1 LEFGCFVRQ
10 KPWEGRFVPEP
21 SVVSHSSASIR
32 FPPVRDPPPADKPLN
47 IITLQEEVMAINL
60 VHIENDVEIKQRL
73 EAERI
78 RLRKIAGLDQP
89 QHFHRPVERAFTAE
103 ERSRVTI
110 LFGGFTWKHED
121 LIRAVFQGCGYRCEK
136 LPVPDVPAFQT
147 GKEFGNNGQCNP
159 TYFTVGNLVQYLQ
172 FLEKEGLSRQQIL
185 EQYVFFTAGSCGP
198 CRFGMYEAEYRFAL
212 KNAGFDGFR
221 VLLFKDSDGIK
232 AASGEPGLKFTVDFG
247 FGMLNAMHLG
257 DVINDLVY
265 QIRPYEVNQ
274 GETNRIFREMVGDLC
289 EDLRNRKSFEIEKSA
304 PDWAKPKFKS
314 SKILRNT
321 FNVFGKWHEHMWGK
335 DYLNA
340 LRKARETL
348 NSIQVDRT
356 RVKPLVKITGE
367 FWAQLTEGDGNFHMF
382 EFLEREGAQVL
393 VEPIATWVAYLMYQA
408 KAHAVAKW
416 PVNRPHRNPE
426 WYELR
431 KNFANYIGLHKKL
444 WGISAGERMWSFFYH
459 RTAKNLGGITHHLA
473 PQNELADLA
482 HPFYNQFARGG
493 EGHLEVG
500 KNVYYTVHKLCH
512 MVLALKPFGCMPS
525 SQSDGVQSAVI
536 NKFKDMIFLPIETS
550 GEGEVNAHSR
560 VQMALGEAKVKAKV
574 EFEECLKSTGKR
586 MNDIREYIEEYP
598 ELKHPFYHVPHREGV
613 AGTAAQFILHVS
625 DRIDKDTRFW
635 RRTRVRAQAVPAV
648 SSD

>member
-1 LEFGCFVRQ
+1 MATNFVQ
-10 KPWEGRFVPEP
+10 
-21 SVVSHSSASIR
+21 
-32 FPPVRDPPPADKPLN
+32 
-47 IITLQEEVMAINL
+47 
-60 VHIENDVEIKQRL
+60 IENDAEIKQRL
-73 EAERI
+73 EAERM

-89 QHFHRPVERAFTAE
+89 DHFHRPVERAFTAE
-103 ERSRVTI
+103 ERDRVTI

-136 LPVPDVPAFQT
+136 LPVPNVAGFQT

-185 EQYVFFTAGSCGP
+185 DNYVFFTAGSCGP

-232 AASGEPGLKFTVDFG
+232 AASGEPGLKFTIDFG

-257 DVINDLVY
+257 DVINDLIY
-265 QIRPYEVNQ
+265 QIRPYEANK
-274 GETNRIFREMVGDLC
+274 GETDRVFREMVDGLC
-289 EDLRNRKSFEIEKSA
+289 EDLRNRKSFEIEQSA
-304 PDWAKPKFKS
+304 PDWAKPKFKNN
-314 SKILRNT
+314 KVLRNT

-340 LRKARETL
+340 LKTARARMDAIE
-348 NSIQVDRT
+348 IDRT

-382 EFLEREGAQVL
+382 DFLEREGAQVL

-408 KAHAVAKW
+408 KAHAKAKW

-426 WYELR
+426 WYEV
-431 KNFANYIGLHKKL
+431 KKQFANYIGLRKKL
-444 WGISAGERMWSFFYH
+444 WGIGAGEKMWNFFYN
-459 RTAKNLGGITHHLA
+459 RTIQHMGGITHHLA
-473 PQNELADLA
+473 PQTELAELA
-482 HPFYNQFARGG
+482 TPFYNQFARGG

-500 KNVYYTVHKLCH
+500 KNVYYTVHKMCH

-560 VQMALGEAKVKAKV
+560 VQMALGEAKVKAKA
-574 EFEECLKSTGKR
+574 EFEECLKSTGKS
-586 MNDIREYIEEYP
+586 MNEIRAYIDEHP
-598 ELKHPFYHVPHREGV
+598 ELKRPFYHVPHREGI

-625 DRIDKDTRFW
+625 DRIDKDTHFW
-635 RRTRVRAQAVPAV
+635 KRSRVRVDQPVAAGV
-648 SSD
+648 SGD

>member
-1 LEFGCFVRQ
+1 
-10 KPWEGRFVPEP
+10 
-21 SVVSHSSASIR
+21 
-32 FPPVRDPPPADKPLN
+32 
-47 IITLQEEVMAINL
+47 MAANL
-60 VHIENDVEIKQRL
+60 VKIANDAEIKERL
-73 EAERI
+73 AAERA
-78 RLRKIAGLDQP
+78 RLRKIAGLDEP
-89 QHFHRPVERAFTAE
+89 EHFHRPVERAFTAE

-172 FLEKEGLSRQQIL
+172 FLEKEGVSRQAIL
-185 EQYVFFTAGSCGP
+185 DNYVFFTAGSCGP

-232 AASGEPGLKFTVDFG
+232 AESGEPGLKFTVDFG

-265 QIRPYEVNQ
+265 QIRPFEVKK
-274 GETNRIFREMVGDLC
+274 GETDRVFRETVDGLC
-289 EDLRNRKSFEIEKSA
+289 EDLKTRQAFEIEQLA

-314 SKILRNT
+314 NKILRNT

-340 LRKARETL
+340 LKNAREKL
-348 NSIQVDRT
+348 NSIEVDRLK
-356 RVKPLVKITGE
+356 VKPVVKITGE

-382 EFLEREGAQVL
+382 DFLEREGAQVL

-408 KAHAVAKW
+408 KAHAMAKW
-416 PVNRPHRNPE
+416 PVNRPHANPK
-426 WYELR
+426 WYEA
-431 KNFANYIGLHKKL
+431 KKQFANYIGLQKKL
-444 WGISAGERMWSFFYH
+444 WGIGAGQRMWNFFYH
-459 RTAKNLGGITHHLA
+459 RTIKQLGGISHHLV
-473 PQNELADLA
+473 PQTELAELA

-500 KNVYYTVHKLCH
+500 KNVYYTIHKLCH

-560 VQMALGEAKVKAKV
+560 VQMALGEAKVKAKA
-574 EFEECLKSTGKR
+574 EFEQCLKSTGKSLQ
-586 MNDIREYIEEYP
+586 DIRSYIEEHP
-598 ELKHPFYHVPHREGV
+598 ELKRPFYHVPHREGV
-613 AGTAAQFILHVS
+613 AGTAAQFVLHVN
-625 DRIDKDTRFW
+625 DRINRDTRFW
-635 RRTRVRAQAVPAV
+635 KRARVPGMAVPAA
-648 SSD
+648 SGD

>member
-1 LEFGCFVRQ
+1 M
-10 KPWEGRFVPEP
+10 
-21 SVVSHSSASIR
+21 AS
-32 FPPVRDPPPADKPLN
+32 
-47 IITLQEEVMAINL
+47 NL
-60 VHIENDVEIKQRL
+60 VQIANESEIKARL
-73 EAERI
+73 EAERA
-78 RLRKIAGLDQP
+78 RLRKVAGLDQP
-89 QHFHRPVERAFTAE
+89 KHFHRPVERAFTAE
-103 ERSRVTI
+103 QRSRVTI

-121 LIRAVFQGCGYRCEK
+121 LIRAVFQGCGYNCEK
-136 LPVPDVPAFQT
+136 LPVPDVAGFQT

-172 FLEKEGLSRQQIL
+172 FLEKEGVSRQNIL
-185 EQYVFFTAGSCGP
+185 DNYVFFTAGSCGP

-232 AASGEPGLKFTVDFG
+232 AESGEPGLKFTVDFG

-265 QIRPYEVNQ
+265 QIRPFEVNK
-274 GETNRIFREMVGDLC
+274 GETDRVFREMVDGLC
-289 EDLRNRKSFEIEKSA
+289 EDLKNRRSFEIEQLA
-304 PDWAKPKFKS
+304 PKWAKPKFQNN
-314 SKILRNT
+314 KILRNT

-340 LRKARETL
+340 LHTARERL
-348 NSIQVDRT
+348 NAIEVDRT
-356 RVKPLVKITGE
+356 RVKPVVKITGE

-382 EFLEREGAQVL
+382 DFLEREGAQVL

-408 KAHAVAKW
+408 KANAIAKW
-416 PVNRPHRNPE
+416 PVKRPHANPK
-426 WYELR
+426 WYEAK
-431 KNFANYIGLHKKL
+431 KNFANYIGLRKKL
-444 WGISAGERMWSFFYH
+444 WGIGAGQRMWNFFYH
-459 RTAKNLGGITHHLA
+459 RTIKHLGGITHQLV
-473 PQNELADLA
+473 PQAELADLA

-560 VQMALGEAKVKAKV
+560 VQMALGEAKVKAKA
-574 EFEECLKSTGKR
+574 EFEQCLKSTGKSLQ
-586 MNDIREYIEEYP
+586 DIRAYVEDHP
-598 ELKHPFYHVPHREGV
+598 DLKRPFYHVPHREGV
-613 AGTAAQFILHVS
+613 AGTAAQFILHVN
-625 DRIDKDTRFW
+625 DRIDRDTRFW
-635 RRTRVRAQAVPAV
+635 KRTRVSGVAIPA
-648 SSD
+648 SSGD

>member
-1 LEFGCFVRQ
+1 MATFVQ
-10 KPWEGRFVPEP
+10 
-21 SVVSHSSASIR
+21 
-32 FPPVRDPPPADKPLN
+32 
-47 IITLQEEVMAINL
+47 
-60 VHIENDVEIKQRL
+60 IENDSEIKQRL

-89 QHFHRPVERAFTAE
+89 MHFHRPVERAFTAE
-103 ERSRVTI
+103 ERSKVTI

-136 LPVPDVPAFQT
+136 LPVPNVAGFQT

-172 FLEKEGLSRQQIL
+172 FMEKEGMPRQQIL
-185 EQYVFFTAGSCGP
+185 DNFVFFTAGSCGP

-232 AASGEPGLKFTVDFG
+232 AASGEPGLKFSIDFG

-257 DVINDLVY
+257 DVLNDLIY
-265 QIRPYEVNQ
+265 QIRPYEATQ
-274 GETNRIFREMVGDLC
+274 GETDRVFREMVDGLC
-289 EDLRNRKSFEIEKSA
+289 EDLKNRKSFEVEQSA
-304 PDWAKPKFKS
+304 PNWAKPKFKS
-314 SKILRNT
+314 NKILRNT
-321 FNVFGKWHEHMWGK
+321 FNVFGKWHEHMWGR

-340 LRKARETL
+340 LHNAREKMDA
-348 NSIQVDRT
+348 IEVDRT

-382 EFLEREGAQVL
+382 DFLEREGAQVL

-408 KAHAVAKW
+408 KANARRKY
-416 PVNRPHRNPE
+416 PVTRPHRSPK
-426 WYELR
+426 WYEVNKHLANQIGLR
-431 KNFANYIGLHKKL
+431 KKL
-444 WGISAGERMWSFFYH
+444 AGIAVGETLWYHFYH
-459 RTAKNLGGITHHLA
+459 RVIKNLGGLTHELV
-473 PQNELADLA
+473 PQPELARLA

-500 KNVYYTVHKLCH
+500 KNVYYTVNHLCH

-560 VQMALGEAKVKAKV
+560 VQMALGEAKVKAKT
-574 EFEECLKSTGKR
+574 EFEQCLKSTGKS
-586 MNDIREYIEEYP
+586 MAEIREYIDENP
-598 ELKHPFYHVPHREGV
+598 ELKRPFYHVPHKEGV

-625 DRIDKDTRFW
+625 ERIDKDTQFRK
-635 RRTRVRAQAVPAV
+635 RSRVRVGEAAPAM
-648 SSD
+648 SGD

>member
-1 LEFGCFVRQ
+1 MASTRLVRIQ
-10 KPWEGRFVPEP
+10 DD
-21 SVVSHSSASIR
+21 A
-32 FPPVRDPPPADKPLN
+32 
-47 IITLQEEVMAINL
+47 
-60 VHIENDVEIKQRL
+60 EIQQRL
-73 EAERI
+73 AAERM
-78 RLRKIAGLDQP
+78 RLRKIAGLENHT
-89 QHFHRPVERAFTAE
+89 HFHKPIERAFTAE

-136 LPVPDVPAFQT
+136 LPVPDVPAFQI

-185 EQYVFFTAGSCGP
+185 DNYVFFTAGSCGP

-232 AASGEPGLKFTVDFG
+232 AASGEPGLKFTIDFG
-247 FGMLNAMHLG
+247 LGMLNALHMG
-257 DVINDLVY
+257 DVINDLIY
-265 QIRPYEVNQ
+265 QIRPFEVNK
-274 GETNRIFREMVGDLC
+274 GETDRVFRETVDRLC
-289 EDLRNRKSFEIEKSA
+289 EDLKHRKSFEIEERA
-304 PDWAKPKFKS
+304 PEWAKPKFKS
-314 SKILRNT
+314 NKILRNT
-321 FNVFGKWHEHMWGK
+321 ANVFGKMHEHLWGD

-340 LRKARETL
+340 LAAARDSF
-348 NSIQVDRT
+348 NSIEVDRT
-356 RVKPLVKITGE
+356 KVKPVVKITGE
-367 FWAQLTEGDGNFHMF
+367 FWAQTTEGDGNFNMF
-382 EFLEREGAQVL
+382 AFLEREGAQVL

-408 KAHAVAKW
+408 KAHARAKW
-416 PVNRPHRNPE
+416 PVTRPYRDPKWWEGKKHLANQMQ
-426 WYELR
+426 LR
-431 KNFANYIGLHKKL
+431 KKLMMIGF
-444 WGISAGERMWSFFYH
+444 GEWFWYHLYH
-459 RTAKNLGGITHHLA
+459 RVIKNLGGITHHLV
-473 PQNELADLA
+473 PQPELAALA

-560 VQMALGEAKVKAKV
+560 VQMALGEAKVKAKA
-574 EFEECLKSTGKR
+574 EFEEAVKSTGR
-586 MNDIREYIEEYP
+586 SLSDIKSYIAEHP
-598 ELKHPFYHVPHREGV
+598 DLRKPFYHVPHREGI

-625 DRIDKDTRFW
+625 DRMDADSRFW
-635 RRTRVRAQAVPAV
+635 RRTRSQGIVVPDAA
-648 SSD
+648 

>member
-1 LEFGCFVRQ
+1 M
-10 KPWEGRFVPEP
+10 
-21 SVVSHSSASIR
+21 AS
-32 FPPVRDPPPADKPLN
+32 
-47 IITLQEEVMAINL
+47 NL
-60 VHIENDVEIKQRL
+60 VQIANESEIKARL
-73 EAERI
+73 EAERA
-78 RLRKIAGLDQP
+78 RLRKVAGLDQP
-89 QHFHRPVERAFTAE
+89 KHFHRPVERAFTAE
-103 ERSRVTI
+103 QRSRVTI

-121 LIRAVFQGCGYRCEK
+121 LIRAVFQGCGYNCEK
-136 LPVPDVPAFQT
+136 LPVPDVAGFQT

-172 FLEKEGLSRQQIL
+172 FLEKEGVSRQNIL
-185 EQYVFFTAGSCGP
+185 DNYVFFTAGSCGP

-232 AASGEPGLKFTVDFG
+232 AESGEPGLKFTVDFG

-257 DVINDLVY
+257 DVLNDLVY
-265 QIRPYEVNQ
+265 QIRPFEVNK
-274 GETNRIFREMVGDLC
+274 GETDRVFREMVDGLC
-289 EDLRNRKSFEIEKSA
+289 EDLKNRRSFEIEQLA
-304 PDWAKPKFKS
+304 PKWAKPKFQNN
-314 SKILRNT
+314 KILRNT

-340 LRKARETL
+340 LHTAREKL
-348 NSIQVDRT
+348 NAIEVDRT
-356 RVKPLVKITGE
+356 RVKPVVKITGE

-382 EFLEREGAQVL
+382 DFLEREGAQVL

-408 KAHAVAKW
+408 KANAIAKW
-416 PVNRPHRNPE
+416 PVKRPHANPK
-426 WYELR
+426 WYEAK
-431 KNFANYIGLHKKL
+431 KNFANYIGLRKKL
-444 WGISAGERMWSFFYH
+444 WGIGAGQRMWNFFYH
-459 RTAKNLGGITHHLA
+459 RTIKHLGGITHQLV
-473 PQNELADLA
+473 PQEELADLA

-560 VQMALGEAKVKAKV
+560 VQMALGEAKVKAKA
-574 EFEECLKSTGKR
+574 EFEQCLKSTGKSLP
-586 MNDIREYIEEYP
+586 DIRAYIEDHP
-598 ELKHPFYHVPHREGV
+598 DLKRPFYHVPHREGV
-613 AGTAAQFILHVS
+613 AGTAAQFILHVN
-625 DRIDKDTRFW
+625 DRIDRDTRFW
-635 RRTRVRAQAVPAV
+635 KRTRVSGVAIPA
-648 SSD
+648 SSGD

>member
-1 LEFGCFVRQ
+1 MATRLVQIDQDQE
-10 KPWEGRFVPEP
+10 
-21 SVVSHSSASIR
+21 
-32 FPPVRDPPPADKPLN
+32 
-47 IITLQEEVMAINL
+47 LQ
-60 VHIENDVEIKQRL
+60 QRL
-73 EAERI
+73 AAERA
-78 RLRKIAGLDQP
+78 RLRQQAGLTSP
-89 QHFHRPVERAFTAE
+89 SHFHRPVERPFTAE
-103 ERSRVTI
+103 QRNRVTI

-121 LIRAVFQGCGYRCEK
+121 LIRAVFQGCGYNCEK
-136 LPVPDVPAFQT
+136 LPVPDVAGFQT

-172 FLEKEGLSRQQIL
+172 FLEKQGLSRQHIL
-185 EQYVFFTAGSCGP
+185 DNYVFFTAGSCGP

-232 AASGEPGLKFTVDFG
+232 AESGEPGLKFTVDFG

-265 QIRPYEVNQ
+265 QIRPFEVNKS
-274 GETNRIFREMVGDLC
+274 ETDRVFRETVDGLC
-289 EDLRNRKSFEIEKSA
+289 EDLKNRKAFEIEQIA

-314 SKILRNT
+314 NKILRNT

-340 LRKARETL
+340 LRNAKERL
-348 NSIQVDRT
+348 NSIEVDRT
-356 RVKPLVKITGE
+356 RVKPVVKITGE
-367 FWAQLTEGDGNFHMF
+367 FWAQITEGDGNFHMF
-382 EFLEREGAQVL
+382 EFLEREGAQVI

-408 KAHAVAKW
+408 KAHAIAKW
-416 PVNRPHRNPE
+416 PVNRPHRNPK
-426 WYELR
+426 WYELN
-431 KNFANYIGLHKKL
+431 KQFANYIGLRKKL
-444 WGISAGERMWSFFYH
+444 WGIGAGQRTWNFFYP
-459 RTAKNLGGITHHLA
+459 RTIKHLGGITHQLV
-473 PQNELADLA
+473 PQAELAELA

-500 KNVYYTVHKLCH
+500 KNVYYTIHKLCH

-536 NKFKDMIFLPIETS
+536 NKFKDMSFLPIETS

-560 VQMALGEAKVKAKV
+560 VQMALGEAKVKAKA
-574 EFEECLKSTGKR
+574 EFEQCLKSTGKSLQE
-586 MNDIREYIEEYP
+586 IREYIEEHP
-598 ELKHPFYHVPHREGV
+598 ELKRPFYHVPHREGV

-625 DRIDKDTRFW
+625 DRIDRDTRFW
-635 RRTRVRAQAVPAV
+635 KRARVPGIATPAT
-648 SSD
+648 SGD